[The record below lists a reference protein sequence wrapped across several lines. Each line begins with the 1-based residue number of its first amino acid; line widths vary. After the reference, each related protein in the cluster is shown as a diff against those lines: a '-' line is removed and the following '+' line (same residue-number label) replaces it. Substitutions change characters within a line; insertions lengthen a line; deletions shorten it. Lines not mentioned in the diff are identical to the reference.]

1 MLDVVGGSVKTDMSL
16 EDMWT
21 LQNNYRGSLGTVD
34 QITFDYTTPTIDGAS
49 YVVLSDET
57 VAEISSELREHL
69 ELD

>member
-16 EDMWT
+16 DDMWT

-34 QITFDYTTPTIDGAS
+34 QITFDYTTPTIDGVS

-69 ELD
+69 ELE